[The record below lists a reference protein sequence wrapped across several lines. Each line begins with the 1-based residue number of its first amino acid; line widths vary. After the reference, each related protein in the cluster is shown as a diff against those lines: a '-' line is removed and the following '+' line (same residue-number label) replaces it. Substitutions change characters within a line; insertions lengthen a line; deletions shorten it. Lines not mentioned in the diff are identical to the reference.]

1 MSKVIFPCSSLD
13 LKILKKYLKN
23 NWVKEHILLKRKKI
37 FNWYYRE
44 RKNYNFIFS
53 KKNKIIRSCLGIIPN
68 KKLKN
73 NDKSI
78 FDIKNQ
84 IIWLTMWSVDKRII
98 NNSGLDLLFFV
109 MRKAKNSII
118 ATVGCNKN
126 AFNIFKSLGFKCGF
140 LKHYYFINPKKKFFN
155 LINIKKI
162 KIYKYKKTKKKLFL
176 LDFIKSYSKI
186 KNIDILE
193 KKFKKNYH
201 YFFDKYIKNPFYN
214 YKFFFY
220 KDINIEG
227 FFVAREAKHNF
238 FKSLRIVEFF
248 GNYEKL
254 ENIAYDLSKL
264 SINKDYEYIDF
275 YNYGIQSKFLI
286 NLGFMVNSYKKEIII
301 PNYYEPF
308 ILKNIKLA
316 FSFFPPNSKIYL
328 FKGDC
333 DQERPNKY

>member
-1 MSKVIFPCSSLD
+1 MSKVIFPCNLFD
-13 LKILKKYLKN
+13 LKNLKNYLKN
-23 NWVKEHILLKRKKI
+23 NWVKDHILLRSKKI
-37 FNWYYRE
+37 FNWYYQE
-44 RKNYNFIFS
+44 RKNYNFIYS
-53 KKNKIIRSCLGIIPN
+53 KKNKIITSCLGIIPN
-68 KKLKN
+68 KKIEK

-84 IIWLTMWSVDKRII
+84 IIWLTMWSVDKRIKH
-98 NNSGLDLLFFV
+98 NSGLDLLFFV
-109 MRKAKNSII
+109 MKKAKKSII

-126 AFNIFKSLGFKCGF
+126 SFNIFRSLGFKCSF

-155 LINIKKI
+155 LINIKNI
-162 KIYKYKKTKKKLFL
+162 KTYNYKKTKKKLFL
-176 LDFIKSYSKI
+176 LDFMKSYSKI

-193 KKFKKNYH
+193 KKFKKDYF
-201 YFFDKYIKNPFYN
+201 YFFDKYLKNPFYI

-220 KDINIEG
+220 KDMNIEG
-227 FFVAREAKHNF
+227 FFVAREAKHNL

-254 ENIAYDLSKL
+254 ENLTYDLRNI
-264 SINKDYEYIDF
+264 SINNNYEYIDF
-275 YNYGIQSKFLI
+275 YNYGIPSKILT
-286 NLGFMVNSYKKEIII
+286 NLGFMMNTYKKEIII

-333 DQERPNKY
+333 DQERPNN